1 MHGQH
6 FITCCLPDIPGDV
19 KTLKTAFDFCDGREP
34 DLSPANVAPLSCTAS
49 YLDMTEAHSP
59 NNLLNL
65 CLTFL
70 HRKVLPSWSS
80 SLQALRSCERLL
92 DQADAL
98 GLVGSCVDS
107 IAAMA
112 AANPSLL
119 LRKLVDHAT
128 VASLQAVPNTPRRA
142 LFPSNLAETQ
152 DLVELGLPLFEL
164 AISAMLRVGVPS
176 EYAADCLFRYTAKHP
191 SKEVME
197 AVEKLLPPACGM
209 SQLPATGRVIIQGS
223 FAMPCKMLSEMLRL
237 ATQVQAGHECRKG
250 LEARMSRHLHQA
262 VVEDL
267 LIPCHGY
274 SKETQYD
281 VECVIRMLKDFYG
294 NYSLSDTSGIVHVLH
309 LVTAYLSHIAGDLCL
324 RIELFLSL
332 AGMVAFTLAELG
344 DCTDAVYGAIDGYL
358 SAHRHLTESEKE
370 KVCRL
375 LDVHRM
381 SSSALGHAA
390 QNERLPLR
398 LVVQVLF
405 VLQFRMQDAINIP
418 DQGLPAGNSIPVLQ
432 LGSKEK
438 EHAGEVDMGA
448 RLLGEECVKS
458 GDGSVEGRGRK
469 VSLWKDL
476 KRKMGCKNG
485 GFVMED
491 ETKYDRIKKQK

>member
-6 FITCCLPDIPGDV
+6 FITCYLPDIPGDV
-19 KTLKTAFDFCDGREP
+19 KTLKMAFDFCEGLEP
-34 DLSPANVAPLSCTAS
+34 DLSPANVVPLSCTAS

-59 NNLLNL
+59 NNLLNF

-80 SLQALRSCERLL
+80 SLQALQSCERLL
-92 DQADAL
+92 DQADAH
-98 GLVGSCVDS
+98 GLVVSCVDS

-119 LRKLVDHAT
+119 LGKLVDHASI
-128 VASLQAVPNTPRRA
+128 ASLQAVPNTARRA
-142 LFPSNLAETQ
+142 LFSSNLAETQ

-164 AISAMLRVGVPS
+164 AISAMFRVGVPS
-176 EYAADCLFRYTAKHP
+176 EYAADCLFRYTAKHL

-197 AVEKLLPPACGM
+197 AVEKLLPPARGM
-209 SQLPATGRVIIQGS
+209 SRVIIQGS

-262 VVEDL
+262 VAEDL

-294 NYSLSDTSGIVHVLH
+294 NYSLPDTSGIVHVLH
-309 LVTAYLSHIAGDLCL
+309 LVTAYLSHVAGDPCL
-324 RIELFLSL
+324 RIELFVSL

-418 DQGLPAGNSIPVLQ
+418 DQGLSAGNSIPVLQ

-438 EHAGEVDMGA
+438 DVTGEVADMGA

-458 GDGSVEGRGRK
+458 TGDGSVEGRGRK

-485 GFVMED
+485 GFDMED
-491 ETKYDRIKKQK
+491 ETKYHLIKKQK